1 MIHSM
6 TGYGLATGIVGR
18 LSVTIQV
25 KSVNTR
31 YVDIFIKFPGVSVD
45 FEQEIRAR
53 LQQRVTRG
61 RLDLF
66 VEVRSPEGDIRAV
79 NLDAARG
86 YLAQL
91 RLLKTELGIT
101 EDIQLR
107 DILTLPGILESIE
120 REAFTE
126 SSFQKGF
133 LKLLDDALDQLMV
146 MRRQEGEIL
155 AGVIRDRLAII
166 GRDLEE
172 CARFQKENKDFYRQR
187 LQKRIEELLP
197 ERDRLDPTRF
207 NQEVAYLADRSD
219 IAEEIDRF
227 RAHIRQFGQS
237 LDEGS
242 PAGKKLDFIVQEMN
256 REVNTILSKSEIR
269 DIKER
274 GIEIK
279 SEIEKIRE
287 QVQNI
292 E

>member
-6 TGYGLATGIVGR
+6 TGYGLASGIVGR

-91 RLLKTELGIT
+91 RLLKTELGVT
-101 EDIQLR
+101 EEIRLR

-126 SSFQKGF
+126 STFQKGF
-133 LKLLDDALDQLMV
+133 LALLDDALDQLLA
-146 MRRQEGEIL
+146 MRRREGDIL
-155 AGVIRDRLAII
+155 ASVIADRLDVIE
-166 GRDLEE
+166 RDLEE
-172 CARFQKENKDFYRQR
+172 SASFQEGNKDFYRQR
-187 LQKRIEELLP
+187 LQKRIEEILP

-227 RAHIRQFGQS
+227 RAHIRQFRQT
-237 LDEGS
+237 LDEGG

-269 DIKER
+269 EIKER